1 MNAIIK
7 VTALAAVLTAGAAF
21 AQQTPPPA
29 SSAPSADT
37 SSMDYSKLDANGD
50 GVISKDE
57 AKGDANLSAQFSTLD
72 TDHDGKLSAAELAK
86 AKSKGS
92 SGY

>member
-1 MNAIIK
+1 MNAMIK
-7 VTALAAVLTAGAAF
+7 VTALAAVLAAGAAF

-29 SSAPSADT
+29 SSSPSADT
-37 SSMDYSKLDANGD
+37 SSMDYSKLDTNGD

-57 AKGDANLSAQFSTLD
+57 AKGDANLSSQFSTLD
-72 TDHDGKLSAAELAK
+72 TDKDGKLSSSELAK

>member
-1 MNAIIK
+1 MNAILK
-7 VTALAAVLTAGAAF
+7 VTALAAVLAAGAAF

-29 SSAPSADT
+29 SNTNADT

-72 TDHDGKLSAAELAK
+72 TDHDGKLSSAELAK
-86 AKSKGS
+86 AKAKGS